1 MFEFKF
7 PDVGEGVHEGT
18 LVKWLVKAGDAVK
31 EDQILAEIET
41 DKAVVEVPT
50 PKTGKI
56 IDLKFKAGDVIKV
69 GDVLVTIDDG
79 SGAAPAP
86 VKKET
91 EPKEAPKSEPKKG
104 APVPKKEEPKKEEP
118 APKKEIPKE
127 VLPPAKA
134 ISVQK
139 KEAPASKAAPKETPT
154 APPKA
159 VPALSKEAQPAQK
172 AAEPIPPPV
181 GRVLAAPATR
191 KLARDL
197 GVDISKIKGSGPAGR
212 VTHADVEAASGGKAP
227 AAPSAGVPETAP
239 FAAPVSPKEEAPS
252 KATKAPLRSGE
263 PPKTRQH
270 AAKVTFEKYGRVIK
284 VAYKGVRKAIGENM
298 VRSATTIPHVVHM
311 DWADVTE
318 LWDLRQT
325 KKEFAANKG
334 VKLTL
339 LPFIMK
345 AVCHALMKHP
355 YMNATLD
362 DEAGEIVLKKYYHL
376 GFAVDT
382 GRTLLVPN
390 VKNADSLSIFGIA
403 KEMQKLAELAR
414 DGDIKLGD
422 MKGGTFTV
430 TNIGSIG
437 GEHFTPIIYHPEC
450 AILGIGRVKDKPVVH
465 DGDVE
470 VRKMLPLSLAFDH
483 RIVDGAEAARFVN
496 DIIAH
501 LQDPDLLLLDAV

>member
-1 MFEFKF
+1 
-7 PDVGEGVHEGT
+7 
-18 LVKWLVKAGDAVK
+18 
-31 EDQILAEIET
+31 
-41 DKAVVEVPT
+41 
-50 PKTGKI
+50 
-56 IDLKFKAGDVIKV
+56 
-69 GDVLVTIDDG
+69 VTIDDG
-79 SGAAPAP
+79 SGAAPAAP
-86 VKKET
+86 SAPA
-91 EPKEAPKSEPKKG
+91 EPE
-104 APVPKKEEPKKEEP
+104 
-118 APKKEIPKE
+118 
-127 VLPPAKA
+127 
-134 ISVQK
+134 K
-139 KEAPASKAAPKETPT
+139 KEAPAKKEDVPAKPTAAKASPTKAAPTKTEPVKAAPPPSTPAPTVPAPAPKIAPKTTTPAPAVQSKAAPTSAKE
-154 APPKA
+154 
-159 VPALSKEAQPAQK
+159 PA
-172 AAEPIPPPV
+172 PIPT

-197 GVDISKIKGSGPAGR
+197 GVDISKLKGSGPAGR
-212 VTHADVEAASGGKAP
+212 VTHADVEAASGGKTAP
-227 AAPSAGVPETAP
+227 RAAATTAMPLATPSTSAKETAP
-239 FAAPVSPKEEAPS
+239 S
-252 KATKAPLRSGE
+252 KPIKAPLRSGE
-263 PPKTRQH
+263 QPKVRKH

-284 VAYKGVRKAIGENM
+284 VAYKGVRKTIGENM
-298 VRSATTIPHVVHM
+298 VRSAATIPHVVHM
-311 DWADVTE
+311 DWADVSE
-318 LWDLRQT
+318 LWDVRQT
-325 KKEFAANKG
+325 KKEHAENKG

-355 YMNATLD
+355 YMNASLD

-437 GEHFTPIIYHPEC
+437 GEHFTPIVYHPEC
-450 AILGIGRVKDKPVVH
+450 AILGIGRVKEKPVVH

-470 VRKMLPLSLAFDH
+470 VRRMLPLSLAFDH

>member
-56 IDLKFKAGDVIKV
+56 GELKFKVGDVINV

-79 SGAAPAP
+79 SGAAPAGP
-86 VKKET
+86 AKKEAASA
-91 EPKEAPKSEPKKG
+91 K
-104 APVPKKEEPKKEEP
+104 P
-118 APKKEIPKE
+118 AAA
-127 VLPPAKA
+127 PAKA
-134 ISVQK
+134 MTPTPPS
-139 KEAPASKAAPKETPT
+139 APAPPIAQNKAVAKPA

-159 VPALSKEAQPAQK
+159 APAPVPT
-172 AAEPIPPPV
+172 

-197 GVDISKIKGSGPAGR
+197 GVDISKVKGSGPAGR
-212 VTHADVEAASGGKAP
+212 VTHADVEAASGGKDVPAPTPAAASSAAPGAP
-227 AAPSAGVPETAP
+227 AKET
-239 FAAPVSPKEEAPS
+239 VPS
-252 KATKAPLRSGE
+252 KPTKAPLRSGE
-263 PPKTRQH
+263 QPKAKTH
-270 AAKVTFEKYGRVIK
+270 AAKITFEKYGRVIK
-284 VAYKGVRKAIGENM
+284 VAYKGVRKLIGENM

-311 DWADVTE
+311 DWADVTD
-318 LWDLRQT
+318 LWDVRET

-355 YMNATLD
+355 YMNASLD
-362 DEAGEIVLKKYYHL
+362 DEAGEIVLKKYYNL

-437 GEHFTPIIYHPEC
+437 GEHFTPIVYYPEC
-450 AILGIGRVKDKPVVH
+450 AILGIGRVKEKPVVH

-470 VRKMLPLSLAFDH
+470 VRRMLPISLAFDH